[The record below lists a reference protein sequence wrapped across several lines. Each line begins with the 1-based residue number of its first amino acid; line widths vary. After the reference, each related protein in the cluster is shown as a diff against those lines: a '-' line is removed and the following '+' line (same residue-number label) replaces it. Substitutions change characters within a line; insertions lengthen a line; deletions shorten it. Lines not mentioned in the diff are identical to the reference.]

1 MKLKNL
7 NKRQI
12 NHILKNKQISFSMID
27 EYKFEANYSYP
38 DGLTGNE
45 LIQILQDRFGFLD
58 NYDAFVG
65 ERINQFIS
73 DNYELNEEY
82 DIDEVLTL
90 LFQEYL
96 LTQST
101 GYDTNTN
108 FPFIN
113 SGRLVNNTIVR
124 YVEDY
129 GYDPTMGLF

>member
-1 MKLKNL
+1 MKTKNL
-7 NKRQI
+7 NNNQI
-12 NHILKNKQISFSMID
+12 KHILNNKSFSYCMID

-38 DGLTGNE
+38 GGLSGND

-58 NYDAFVG
+58 KYDAFVG
-65 ERINQFIS
+65 ERINDFIS
-73 DNYELNEEY
+73 DNYKINEEY

-101 GYDTNTN
+101 GYETNTN

-113 SGRLVNNTIVR
+113 TGRLVNNVVVR
-124 YVEDY
+124 YIDDY